1 MLAVVLPSAG
11 DGLVGLAELLA
22 DPAFGVRN
30 TELGFAGEFGF
41 GGTVRLSPEPVDG
54 LVPELTELGFADEL
68 GFVDP
73 LRVPAEPVEPVDWV
87 VPKFEVPK
95 TELGF
100 AGELGFGGTA
110 GLSPDLPD
118 WLIPVFEVPIT
129 GLGFPGEF
137 GFGGTEG
144 VPAAPPA

>member
-1 MLAVVLPSAG
+1 MQEDDGQDGSAEAVG
-11 DGLVGLAELLA
+11 DQDAA
-22 DPAFGVRN
+22 DVN
-30 TELGFAGEFGF
+30 
-41 GGTVRLSPEPVDG
+41 
-54 LVPELTELGFADEL
+54 
-68 GFVDP
+68 
-73 LRVPAEPVEPVDWV
+73 VEA
-87 VPKFEVPK
+87 KFEVPK

-129 GLGFPGEF
+129 ALGFPGEF

>member
-1 MLAVVLPSAG
+1 MGSY
-11 DGLVGLAELLA
+11 
-22 DPAFGVRN
+22 R
-30 TELGFAGEFGF
+30 
-41 GGTVRLSPEPVDG
+41 S
-54 LVPELTELGFADEL
+54 LTELGFADEL

-100 AGELGFGGTA
+100 AGELGFVGTA

-118 WLIPVFEVPIT
+118 
-129 GLGFPGEF
+129 
-137 GFGGTEG
+137 
-144 VPAAPPA
+144 